1 MEDLIQLQ
9 RVDSEFDP
17 EQLEN
22 RPVDSE
28 SEALRGSNNRA
39 QI

>member
-1 MEDLIQLQ
+1 MEELIQLQ
-9 RVDSEFDP
+9 RIDPEFDP
-17 EQLEN
+17 EHVEN

-28 SEALRGSNNRA
+28 SEALRGSNNRV